1 MRYLVGFGNYTSY
14 DDSIG
19 PRIVEYIAE
28 RGLEQGFQALDLST
42 NSLNLVSYLK
52 ADTEAILIVDGAR
65 MGMAPGQ
72 VRFFTPEEV
81 ESRKEPGR
89 LSTHEGDVL
98 KVLELARAMGYPTP
112 PIAIM
117 GIEPERVTSEIGL
130 SKTLEEQ
137 LPAYA
142 AAAIARLLDL

>member
-1 MRYLVGFGNYTSY
+1 VRYLVGFGNYTSY

-19 PRIVEYIAE
+19 LRIVEYIAE

-52 ADTEAILIVDGAR
+52 ADTEAILIVDVAR

-81 ESRKEPGR
+81 GSRKEPGR